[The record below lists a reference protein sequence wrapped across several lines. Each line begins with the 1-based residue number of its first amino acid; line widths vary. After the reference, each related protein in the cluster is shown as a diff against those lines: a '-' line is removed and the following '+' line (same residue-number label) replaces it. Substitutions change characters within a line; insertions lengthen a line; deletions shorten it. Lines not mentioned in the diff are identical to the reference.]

1 MKEDIERPTTPR
13 DRQVNNLEISGW
25 LYAPVEKKQSA
36 STQSWYLS
44 TKVLLGDDKPLLYIT
59 LWINEHI
66 GQEVVDTA
74 LAFKEGDEVVVTG
87 ELSPWTSNGRA
98 YIGIKAYS
106 IS

>member
-1 MKEDIERPTTPR
+1 MNEDIDKPTTPR

-25 LYAPVEKKQSA
+25 LYSPFEKKQSA

-44 TKVLLGDDKPLLYIT
+44 TKVLLGDDKPLLYVT
-59 LWINEHI
+59 LWINEQVA
-66 GQEVVDTA
+66 QEVIDTA
-74 LAFKEGDEVVVTG
+74 LAFHEGDEVVVTG
-87 ELSPWTSNGRA
+87 ELSPWASNGKA

>member
-1 MKEDIERPTTPR
+1 MNEDIDRPTTPR

-25 LYAPVEKKQSA
+25 LRCPVEKKQSA

-44 TKVLLGDDKPLLYIT
+44 TKVLLSEDKPLLYVT
-59 LWINEHI
+59 LWINEHVS
-66 GQEVVDTA
+66 QETVDTA
-74 LAFKEGDEVVVTG
+74 LAFHEGDEVVVTG
-87 ELSPWTSNGRA
+87 ELSPWVSQGRA